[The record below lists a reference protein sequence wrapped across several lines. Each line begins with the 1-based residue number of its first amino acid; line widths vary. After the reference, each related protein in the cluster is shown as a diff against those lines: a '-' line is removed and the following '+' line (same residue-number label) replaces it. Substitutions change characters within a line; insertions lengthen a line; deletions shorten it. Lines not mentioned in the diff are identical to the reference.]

1 MIVSS
6 YLTFP
11 LISFFQLQ
19 TSASPCDAAVHV
31 GVDNDVTDPQ
41 VDADHTD
48 GVNADD
54 VDVDHH
60 SMEVTD
66 PPVDADHTDAVIDDA
81 VDVDPHSMEIEN
93 HNVSKVSIYFYVFL
107 IL

>member
-19 TSASPCDAAVHV
+19 TSASPCDAAVHD

-48 GVNADD
+48 
-54 VDVDHH
+54 
-60 SMEVTD
+60 
-66 PPVDADHTDAVIDDA
+66 AVIDDD